1 MSLIYQTVKDRK
13 IEESEKVRHLKKVH
27 HYSSIDGR
35 LDAKVFKR
43 DGICAKK
50 ITALGNFKNEG
61 KADNKKEM
69 LLVWEEDDF
78 PAKNVLVGSDLLKTD
93 RRLLQKDPGVEGKW
107 VKTERTIITSYWTFK
122 VRVAKLPTSSTI
134 LIMDF
139 LILIVDIWFIII

>member
-1 MSLIYQTVKDRK
+1 MMKDEFSQKKNFQIRKKAKQVQDFRVSTNRRLSLIYQTVKDRK

-69 LLVWEEDDF
+69 LLV
-78 PAKNVLVGSDLLKTD
+78 
-93 RRLLQKDPGVEGKW
+93 
-107 VKTERTIITSYWTFK
+107 
-122 VRVAKLPTSSTI
+122 
-134 LIMDF
+134 
-139 LILIVDIWFIII
+139 